1 MGITRLTS
9 SVLTALLSV
18 CLVGCSLFDATTR
31 PPATTTLSVSTTN
44 DSQAGAV
51 DNPDKPVVT
60 DDGRMLQPQGHEG
73 IWFETEPD
81 DPWGK
86 YVWRS
91 QKFVGDPLELPVLG
105 ESAEFGA
112 GLKGLPDYCAPEV
125 ERRLES
131 IGLIATGIKE
141 GWGRRQC
148 SFRNNHAEVQTA
160 HSFRFAVWFVDAWP
174 LDPPSQV
181 QSESGTTGL
190 KDVFSVPGLAMP
202 RDCVAMIDSPSP
214 ESVYATQSEPDLGLS
229 LETICLR
236 AAYSRQ
242 IFLNARGN

>member
-9 SVLTALLSV
+9 GVLAALLSV
-18 CLVGCSLFDATTR
+18 CLVGCSIFDATTR
-31 PPATTTLSVSTTN
+31 PPATTKRSVSTAN

-51 DNPDKPVVT
+51 DKPDKPVVT

-105 ESAEFGA
+105 ESAELGA

-125 ERRLES
+125 ERRLAS
-131 IGLIATGIKE
+131 IDLEVMGTREAF
-141 GWGRRQC
+141 GRRTC
-148 SFRNNHAEVQTA
+148 SFRNIPAKSATTHL
-160 HSFRFAVWFVDAWP
+160 FRFAVWYFGYWP
-174 LDPPSQV
+174 IYPPSEM
-181 QSESGTTGL
+181 QSEDERLGL
-190 KDVFSVPGLAMP
+190 SNIVSVPGMGIP
-202 RDCVAMIDSPSP
+202 RDCIAMIDQRDTQA
-214 ESVYATQSEPDLGLS
+214 VYATQTEPTLLLD
-229 LETICLR
+229 LETICQR
-236 AAYSRQ
+236 ANYSRQ
-242 IFLNARGN
+242 IFSNVTGH